1 MASFLSDWLAC
12 FAAWRP
18 IDRSDT
24 APPYDY
30 THLLP
35 AMPTLFVNEQHSVV
49 RSLRTGVALLQQA
62 NGFVRPIFNQHGQV
76 RDCFVPRYL
85 VQ

>member
-1 MASFLSDWLAC
+1 
-12 FAAWRP
+12 
-18 IDRSDT
+18 
-24 APPYDY
+24 
-30 THLLP
+30 
-35 AMPTLFVNEQHSVV
+35 VV

-62 NGFVRPIFNQHGQV
+62 NGFVRPIFNQQGQV